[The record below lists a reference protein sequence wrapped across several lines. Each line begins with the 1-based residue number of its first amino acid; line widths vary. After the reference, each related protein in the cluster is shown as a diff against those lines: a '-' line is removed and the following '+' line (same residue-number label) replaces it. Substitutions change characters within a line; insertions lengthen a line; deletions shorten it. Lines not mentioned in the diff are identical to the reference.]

1 MSTFRRRELLAA
13 AAPALLVG
21 AAASAASASSAGTSS
36 VAARRAAGSPDGRA
50 GERDGALTTPPEA
63 IVATRA
69 GRVRGFERRGIC
81 IFRGIP
87 YGAPP
92 VGAARFA
99 PPQPVAPWDGVR
111 TTLAYGPVCPQPA
124 RDWSN
129 DEAAFYMDWD
139 DGYPG
144 ENCLSLNVWTP
155 QPGAA
160 SRLPVIVWIHGG
172 GFTTGSSH
180 ELPSYEGSRLAA
192 RGAVVVSVNHRL
204 GVFGYLDLSAY
215 GEALADSGNV
225 GMLDLQLALRWVQEN
240 IAAFGGDPGR
250 VTLIGQ
256 SGGGAKVSCLLAM
269 PEVRGLAHRGV
280 VMSGSYAT
288 TKDPEVARR
297 AARELFATL
306 QLRDGDLDALRAVP
320 AARLVEAGREAQ
332 RRAKAVGVGW
342 GPVGSGRLFPADAWQ
357 ASAPPAA
364 RDVPL
369 MVGNVRD
376 EFRLPSK
383 LEDPAKLRELAVRAS
398 SEAAAPAVLAA
409 LEADFPQASVDERA
423 GVLGGMPLF
432 LGVLDQCLQKAALG
446 GAPVYRYWFRYAPA
460 LLDGRIGVPHC
471 ADIAYFFDNCAAC
484 DALTGDTP
492 EAHAVAA
499 RASAAL
505 LQFAA
510 TGRPDLPQA
519 AWPAFTA
526 DGGATMVFDRESRVV
541 AHPAARLVATL
552 KRG

>member
-1 MSTFRRRELLAA
+1 MTTFRRRDLLAR
-13 AAPALLVG
+13 AAPAIL
-21 AAASAASASSAGTSS
+21 AATSTASAASPPRSTG
-36 VAARRAAGSPDGRA
+36 RHDGDELR
-50 GERDGALTTPPEA
+50 TPPEA
-63 IVATRA
+63 IVSTRA
-69 GRVRGFERRGIC
+69 GRVRGFRRHGIYT
-81 IFRGIP
+81 FRGIP
-87 YGAPP
+87 YGADPS
-92 VGAARFA
+92 GTARFL
-99 PPQPVAPWDGVR
+99 PPRPVEPWSGVR
-111 TTLAYGPVCPQPA
+111 TALAYGPACPQPA

-155 QPGAA
+155 QPAA
-160 SRLPVIVWIHGG
+160 ATRLPVIVWIHGG

-215 GEALADSGNV
+215 GAELADSGNV

-240 IAAFGGDPGR
+240 VGAFGGDPGR
-250 VTLIGQ
+250 VTIIGQ

-280 VMSGSYAT
+280 VMSGSYAAI
-288 TKDPEVARR
+288 KDPEVAAR

-306 QLRDGDLDALRAVP
+306 QLRDGDLDGLRAVP

-342 GPVGSGRLFPADAWQ
+342 GPVGSGRLFPADAWRS
-357 ASAPPAA
+357 SAPPSA

-376 EFRLPSK
+376 EFRLPSFVS
-383 LEDPAKLRELAVRAS
+383 DPAKLRELAVRAS

-409 LEADFPQASVDERA
+409 LEADFPQASIDERA

-484 DALTGDTP
+484 DALTGNTP
-492 EAHAVAA
+492 EANALAA
-499 RASAAL
+499 RASGAL
-505 LQFAA
+505 LQFA
-510 TGRPDLPQA
+510 TSGRPDLPGA

-526 DGGATMVFDRESRVV
+526 DGGGTMVYDRDPRVV
-541 AHPAARLVATL
+541 AHPAARLVAAL
-552 KRG
+552 RRG

>member
-320 AARLVEAGREAQ
+320 AAR
-332 RRAKAVGVGW
+332 
-342 GPVGSGRLFPADAWQ
+342 
-357 ASAPPAA
+357 
-364 RDVPL
+364 DVPL

-492 EAHAVAA
+492 EARAVAA
-499 RASAAL
+499 RASGAL

-526 DGGATMVFDRESRVV
+526 DGSATMVFDRESRVV